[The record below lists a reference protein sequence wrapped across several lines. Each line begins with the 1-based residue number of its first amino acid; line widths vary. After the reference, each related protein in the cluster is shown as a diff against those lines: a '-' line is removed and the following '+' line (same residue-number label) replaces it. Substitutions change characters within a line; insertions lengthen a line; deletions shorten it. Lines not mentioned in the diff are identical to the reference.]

1 MPSEFRVTR
10 STRMS
15 ASAAAVFAQVDD
27 FHNWAAWSPWATI
40 DPAMKQTYSGAVAGP
55 GAVYEWAGNR
65 RVGAGRMTIVESN
78 PPERIAIRVEFFKP
92 FPATNLAEFTFQR
105 RASDTVVTWSMS
117 GRKNFMAKVIG
128 LVMDM
133 DRMIG
138 AQFDNGLARMKSVV
152 EATPV
157 AQHGAY
163 NYLDL
168 LPGRPDA

>member
-10 STRMS
+10 SRRIS
-15 ASAAAVFAQVDD
+15 ASAAAVFAQVND
-27 FHNWAAWSPWATI
+27 FRNWTAWSPWAAL
-40 DPAMKQTYSGAVAGP
+40 DPAMKQTYAGAAAGR

-65 RVGAGRMTIVESN
+65 RVGAGRMTIVETS
-78 PPERIAIRVEFFKP
+78 PPERIAITLEFFKP
-92 FPATNLAEFTFQR
+92 FPATNVAEFTFQR
-105 RASDTVVTWSMS
+105 SGGDTLVTWTMS

-128 LVMDM
+128 LVVDM

-138 AQFDNGLARMKSVV
+138 GQFDNGLARMKSIV
-152 EATPV
+152 EATPG